1 MRVDRLVPSL
11 IYSLL
16 LGAPAVHAQ
25 SLQVGTIT
33 GTVADA
39 SGAVAPGVTVTLT
52 SPVLRRR
59 ALSLPTVPAVTRS
72 SPCRSA
78 TTRHRMSSGFK
89 KVLREGLTVT
99 AARTLTV
106 DVTLEAGNLAETV
119 TVVGGPPTVD
129 VTNTNI
135 ATATRRRCR

>member
-11 IYSLL
+11 IILLL

-52 SPVLRRR
+52 SPVLLTPRTIVTDG
-59 ALSLPTVPAVTRS
+59 AGGYAFQSLPLGDYTASHTSSLGSRRSCVT
-72 SPCRSA
+72 
-78 TTRHRMSSGFK
+78 
-89 KVLREGLTVT
+89 
-99 AARTLTV
+99 
-106 DVTLEAGNLAETV
+106 
-119 TVVGGPPTVD
+119 
-129 VTNTNI
+129 
-135 ATATRRRCR
+135 